1 LFEKALKQ
9 NRQLNYSSKAR
20 IHRQSVHQRSHSI
33 NNAAIMKNQ
42 NDGDGDGDGGGGG
55 GDPNLPWSFDKKI
68 VDRV

>member
-1 LFEKALKQ
+1 
-9 NRQLNYSSKAR
+9 
-20 IHRQSVHQRSHSI
+20 
-33 NNAAIMKNQ
+33 MKNQ